1 MRAIMKAAKP
11 PPKPSGRGPI
21 LLVDDEPALLD
32 AMQQGMA
39 AEFDVETAKSAA
51 EAEAL
56 IGARKYAV
64 LISDHLLPGEA
75 GLDFLVRM
83 RELHPEMRRILLT
96 GYMNPEL
103 ISRSVAV
110 AELAACLIKPVHA
123 AEVAEAVR
131 AALAR

>member
-1 MRAIMKAAKP
+1 MKPGKP
-11 PPKPSGRGPI
+11 QPMPAGRGPV

-32 AMQQGMA
+32 ALKQGMA
-39 AEFDVETAKSAA
+39 AEFDVATANSAA
-51 EAEAL
+51 EAETL
-56 IGARKYAV
+56 IGARKYAIV
-64 LISDHLLPGEA
+64 ICDHMLPGEA

-110 AELAACLIKPVHA
+110 AELSACLIKPVH
-123 AEVAEAVR
+123 VAELAQAVR
-131 AALAR
+131 AALGK

>member
-1 MRAIMKAAKP
+1 MKPGKP
-11 PPKPSGRGPI
+11 QPMPAGRGPV

-32 AMQQGMA
+32 ALKQGMA
-39 AEFDVETAKSAA
+39 AEYDVETATSAA
-51 EAEAL
+51 EAEIL
-56 IGARKYAV
+56 IGARRYAV
-64 LISDHLLPGEA
+64 LICDHMLPGEA

-110 AELAACLIKPVHA
+110 AELSACLIKPVHA
-123 AEVAEAVR
+123 AELAETVR
-131 AALAR
+131 AALGK

>member
-1 MRAIMKAAKP
+1 MPA
-11 PPKPSGRGPI
+11 GRGPV

-32 AMQQGMA
+32 AMKQGMA
-39 AEFDVETAKSAA
+39 VEFDVETATSAA
-51 EAEAL
+51 EAETL
-56 IGARKYAV
+56 IGARRYAA
-64 LISDHLLPGEA
+64 LICDHMLPGEA

-110 AELAACLIKPVHA
+110 AELSACLIKPVHA
-123 AEVAEAVR
+123 AELAEAVR
-131 AALAR
+131 AALGK